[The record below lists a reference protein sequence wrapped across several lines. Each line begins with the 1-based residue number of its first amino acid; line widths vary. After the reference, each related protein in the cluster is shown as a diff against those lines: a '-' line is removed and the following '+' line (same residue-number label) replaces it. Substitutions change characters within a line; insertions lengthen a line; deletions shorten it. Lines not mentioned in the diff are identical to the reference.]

1 MRVPLLAIAL
11 ASAAVLVGTTR
22 ADQRSACTVDADCAV
37 GEKCRCVDDTD
48 HLNLN
53 PNRAANS
60 TSTIA
65 KSSTTEPGSS
75 SPAAPLAR
83 TTLSGILSFAGLVVA
98 CAQPAAAAAEASG
111 DCYCQKGAATN
122 DTRTTT
128 VETQAQVRASRCPLL
143 LQPPTRSQIDRWCTY
158 CTRRVGGVASE
169 SWRRGVR
176 RAVQC
181 TCGSGVPI

>member
-1 MRVPLLAIAL
+1 MRYPWLAIAI

-22 ADQRSACTVDADCAV
+22 ADQRNACTVDADCAV
-37 GEKCRCVDDTD
+37 GETCQCHDDAH

-53 PNRAANS
+53 PNNRAANN
-60 TSTIA
+60 

-83 TTLSGILSFAGLVVA
+83 TTLSGILSFAGVVVA

-143 LQPPTRSQIDRWCTY
+143 LQPPTRSQIDRWCT
-158 CTRRVGGVASE
+158 CCARRVGGVASE